1 LGVLTKLDLLE
12 DQQQLE
18 ELFNNEVY
26 PLELG
31 YYGLKCRNQKE
42 LDAGISIQDAL
53 NLESKFFA
61 GAGNVFAKFGNKMG
75 TRQMCGMLSSYLSE
89 QIKRCLPQV
98 RTKLQQM
105 IQEKEKDVKGI
116 GQTLQTSN
124 DPTSKAALLIS
135 LLNKYNKFF
144 TATLNGESFI
154 ENDLCGGAKINY
166 ILDNV
171 YKRQIYSLDPYAS
184 MKDEDVMTQIRN
196 ICGLN
201 TSLIISDKAFEVLVK
216 KQIEMFKQPTYECLN
231 MVFQEMKKITCKVAV
246 PEFEVFTRLGKAIAD
261 VMDEILKRC
270 LGPTENM
277 IEQLF
282 KIEKGTFK
290 KKNNSL
296 GYINT
301 KHPDFVHQR
310 EYILAHKS
318 FSQRPGSE
326 GQILSQQPPSNQ

>member
-1 LGVLTKLDLLE
+1 
-12 DQQQLE
+12 
-18 ELFNNEVY
+18 
-26 PLELG
+26 
-31 YYGLKCRNQKE
+31 
-42 LDAGISIQDAL
+42 
-53 NLESKFFA
+53 
-61 GAGNVFAKFGNKMG
+61 MG

-184 MKDEDVMTQIRN
+184 MKDEEVMTQIRN

-261 VMDEILKRC
+261 VMDDILKRC

-282 KIEKGTFK
+282 KVEKGISQK
-290 KKNNSL
+290 K
-296 GYINT
+296 
-301 KHPDFVHQR
+301 
-310 EYILAHKS
+310 
-318 FSQRPGSE
+318 
-326 GQILSQQPPSNQ
+326 